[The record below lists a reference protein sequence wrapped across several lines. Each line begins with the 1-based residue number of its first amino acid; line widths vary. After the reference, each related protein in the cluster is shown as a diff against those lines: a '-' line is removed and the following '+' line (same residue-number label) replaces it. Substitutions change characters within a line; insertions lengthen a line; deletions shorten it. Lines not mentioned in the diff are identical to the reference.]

1 MKKRVSSL
9 MLAGLAVLFVLS
21 GCGGGGSS
29 NNPATPDTTPP
40 TVLSTSPTNSAQK
53 AAVVPVTAVF
63 SEGMDSSTLTA
74 ASFLMTK
81 NGAPVTGTV
90 SANGATA
97 TFTPTSSRLDYGA
110 LYAGT
115 ITTAAKDLA
124 GNALVSAHTWTFTT
138 KTNLDIK
145 AGGLYN
151 VALQND
157 GTVWSWGE
165 NTTWGMGRDIGL
177 VMSDPIPALVSIP
190 TSTVIKMI
198 VTGEG
203 HTLAVDA
210 DNKIYSWGQNF
221 YGELGNGT
229 ATASMTPVLVS
240 MPTLSAG
247 VTISAV
253 AAGSYHSLALAS
265 DGTVYAWG
273 HNVTGELGDGTKTDR
288 TTPVKVSGLTNV
300 IAIAAGYDQGSMGF
314 SLALK
319 SDGTVWGWGC
329 NWDYELAHD
338 NADGACGAE
347 CFDDTATPVQLHGLA
362 NVTSIAAGYAF
373 GAAVNAGG
381 NVLAWGWN
389 NLGVFGNGTCGAT
402 STFAPSPALQSATT
416 GTTPLSGVASVVAG
430 RIGNSQEAY
439 VLALKADGT
448 VWGWGNNNFGVLG
461 DGTTGAT
468 VYCQGSA
475 NIPNLRTYPVQALGL
490 TDIVALSTGEAH
502 SIALRSDGTVWA
514 WGSDSNSILGLDE
527 SVIANPV
534 LTPTKVPN
542 F

>member
-1 MKKRVSSL
+1 MQSDVCR
-9 MLAGLAVLFVLS
+9 S
-21 GCGGGGSS
+21 GFDIRSFRLRRGGSS
-29 NNPATPDTTPP
+29 STTPDTSAP
-40 TVLSTSPTNSAQK
+40 TLLSTSPTHSALK
-53 AAVVPVTAVF
+53 TAVLPVKAFF
-63 SEGMDSSTLTA
+63 SESMDSGSLTTT
-74 ASFLMTK
+74 SFVVTR
-81 NGAPVTGTV
+81 GGVTVTGTV
-90 SANGATA
+90 STDAAVA
-97 TFTPTSSRLDYGA
+97 TFTPTSARLDYA
-110 LYAGT
+110 TLYTAM
-115 ITTAAKDLA
+115 ITTVAKDLS

-151 VALQND
+151 VALQDD

-229 ATASMTPVLVS
+229 ATASLTPVLVS
-240 MPTLSAG
+240 MPTLSTG

-273 HNVTGELGDGTKTDR
+273 HNVTGELGDGTRTDR

-338 NADGACGAE
+338 TDTGCGAE
-347 CFDDTATPVQLHGLA
+347 CFDDTATPVQLPGLT
-362 NVTSIAAGYAF
+362 NITSIAAGYAF
-373 GAAVNAGG
+373 GAAVNNSG

-389 NLGVFGNGTCGAT
+389 NLGVFGNGTCGAA
-402 STFAPSPALQSATT
+402 STYIPAHVLVSAASSTT
-416 GTTPLSGVASVVAG
+416 LFSGATSVVTG
-430 RIGNSQEAY
+430 RIGSASEAY
-439 VLALKADGT
+439 VLALKNDGT

-461 DGTTGAT
+461 DGTTGST
-468 VYCQGSA
+468 VNCAGNPAMPY
-475 NIPNLRTYPVQALGL
+475 LRLYPVQALGL
-490 TDIVALSTGEAH
+490 TNIVALSTGEAH
-502 SIALRSDGTVWA
+502 SLALKSDGTVWA
-514 WGSDSNSILGLDE
+514 WGSDANSILGLDE
-527 SVIANPV
+527 SVMADPV

>member
-1 MKKRVSSL
+1 MKRVSYSL
-9 MLAGLAVLFVLS
+9 MLSIFVVVFVFS
-21 GCGGGGSS
+21 GCSGNSTS
-29 NNPATPDTTPP
+29 TPDKTGP
-40 TVLSTSPTNSAQK
+40 TVLSTSPTHSSQRT
-53 AAVVPVTAVF
+53 AVMPIMAVF
-63 SEGMDSSTLTA
+63 SESMDSSTLTA
-74 ASFLMTK
+74 SSFVVMK
-81 NGAPVTGTV
+81 NGAAAMGTV
-90 SANGATA
+90 SYDAATASA
-97 TFTPTSSRLDYGA
+97 TFTPESSRLDYNT
-110 LYAGT
+110 LYAAE
-115 ITTAAKDLA
+115 ITTAARDSA
-124 GNALVSAHTWTFTT
+124 GNALASAYTWTFTT

-145 AGGLYN
+145 AGGVYN

-157 GTVWSWGE
+157 GTVWTWGE
-165 NTTWGMGRDIGL
+165 NTSLGMGRDIGL

-210 DNKIYSWGQNF
+210 DNKIYAWGQNF

-240 MPTLSAG
+240 MPALSTG

-273 HNVTGELGDGTKTDR
+273 HNVVGELGDGTKTDS

-338 NADGACGAE
+338 DSTGACGAE
-347 CFDDTATPVQLHGLA
+347 CFDDAATPVQLHGLA
-362 NVTSIAAGYAF
+362 NITSIAAGYAF
-373 GAAVNAGG
+373 GAAVNNSG

-389 NLGVFGNGTCGAT
+389 TLGVFGNGTCGPT
-402 STFAPSPALQSATT
+402 STFVPTSVLVSAASSST
-416 GTTPLSGVASVVAG
+416 LFSGVASVVTG
-430 RIGNSQEAY
+430 RIGSASEAY
-439 VLALKADGT
+439 VLALKSDGT

-461 DGTTGAT
+461 DGTTGST
-468 VYCQGSA
+468 VSCGSSG
-475 NIPNLRTYPVQALGL
+475 NIPYLQLYPVQALGL
-490 TDIVALSTGEAH
+490 TNIVALSTGEAH
-502 SIALRSDGTVWA
+502 SIAVKSDGTVWA
-514 WGSDSNSILGLDE
+514 WGSDANSILGLDE
-527 SVIANPV
+527 LVTADPV